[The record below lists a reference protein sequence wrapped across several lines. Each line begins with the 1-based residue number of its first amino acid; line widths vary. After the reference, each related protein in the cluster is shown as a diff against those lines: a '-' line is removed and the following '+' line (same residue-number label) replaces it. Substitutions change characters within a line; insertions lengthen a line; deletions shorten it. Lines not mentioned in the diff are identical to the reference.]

1 MHQDFP
7 LTCFKVYN
15 MNIDKLSIGKD
26 VPNNVNVIIEIPTNA
41 SPVKYEVDKDSGALM
56 VDRFMTAPMFYPAN
70 YGFVPHTLADDGDPI
85 DVLVITPDPLVHG
98 CVIPARPVGV
108 LNMSDEGGGDVK
120 IVAVP
125 AGKLSTQYDH
135 IKNYTDLP
143 ELLLQQIEHF
153 FEHYKQ
159 LEKGKWVKIDD
170 WADAEAACKAIQESV
185 EAYNK

>member
-1 MHQDFP
+1 
-7 LTCFKVYN
+7 
-15 MNIDKLSIGKD
+15 MNIDKLSVGKD
-26 VPNNVNVIIEIPTNA
+26 VPNNVNVIIEIPANA

-85 DVLVITPDPLVHG
+85 DVLVVTPEPLVHG

-125 AGKLSTQYDH
+125 AGKLSTEYND
-135 IKNYTDLP
+135 IENYTDLP
-143 ELLLQQIEHF
+143 ALLLQQIEHF

-170 WADAEAACKAIQESV
+170 WADAAAARQAIQESV
-185 EAYNK
+185 DAFNK

>member
-1 MHQDFP
+1 
-7 LTCFKVYN
+7 
-15 MNIDKLSIGKD
+15 MNIDKLSVGKD
-26 VPNNVNVIIEIPTNA
+26 VPNNVNVIIEIPANA

-85 DVLVITPDPLVHG
+85 DVLVVTPEPLVHG

-125 AGKLSTQYDH
+125 AGKLSTQYDN
-135 IKNYTDLP
+135 IQNYTDLP

-170 WADAEAACKAIQESV
+170 WADADAARQAIQESV
-185 EAYNK
+185 EAYSK

>member
-1 MHQDFP
+1 
-7 LTCFKVYN
+7 

-26 VPNNVNVIIEIPTNA
+26 VPNNVNVIIEIPANA

-85 DVLVITPDPLVHG
+85 DVLVVTPEPLVHG

-125 AGKLSTQYDH
+125 AGKLSTQYDD

-185 EAYNK
+185 DAYVK

>member
-1 MHQDFP
+1 
-7 LTCFKVYN
+7 
-15 MNIDKLSIGKD
+15 MNIDKLSVGKD
-26 VPNNVNVIIEIPTNA
+26 VPNNVNVIIEIPANA
-41 SPVKYEVDKDSGALM
+41 SPVKYEVDKDSGALV

-85 DVLVITPDPLVHG
+85 DVLVVTPEPLVHG

-125 AGKLSTQYDH
+125 AGKLSTQYDN
-135 IKNYTDLP
+135 IQNYTDLP

-170 WADAEAACKAIQESV
+170 WADAAAARQAIQESV
-185 EAYNK
+185 EAYSK

>member
-1 MHQDFP
+1 
-7 LTCFKVYN
+7 
-15 MNIDKLSIGKD
+15 MNIDKLSVGKD
-26 VPNNVNVIIEIPTNA
+26 VPNNVNVIIEIPANA

-85 DVLVITPDPLVHG
+85 DVLVVTPEPLVHG

-125 AGKLSTQYDH
+125 AGKLSTQYDN
-135 IKNYTDLP
+135 IQNYTDLP

-170 WADAEAACKAIQESV
+170 WADAAAARQAIQESV
-185 EAYNK
+185 EAYSK